1 MSHHHRSTY
10 RVYYEDTDALGVMY
24 YAQYLAYAERGRSDA
39 LREAGAG
46 VTEMVRQ
53 HGCGFVVR
61 HVSLDCLK
69 PVVLDDLITVVSEVV
84 GVGGATAR
92 LHQALERD
100 GVVVARLDVTLACV
114 RQNGSPTRIPPRWRE
129 VLEGMRGAERA
140 QPLASSDVA

>member
-39 LREAGAG
+39 LREAGAS
-46 VTEMVRQ
+46 VAEMVRQ

-69 PVVLDDLITVVSEVV
+69 PVVLDDLITVVSEVI
-84 GVGGATAR
+84 GLGGATVK
-92 LHQALERD
+92 LHQTLERD
-100 GVVVARLDVTLACV
+100 GVTVARLDVTLACV
-114 RQNGSPTRIPPRWRE
+114 RQNGSPTRIPTRWRD
-129 VLEGMRGAERA
+129 VLQAMRRGD
-140 QPLASSDVA
+140 PVG